1 MLLQNN
7 VKNKSITD
15 SNTNKNNEEK
25 ETTDSI
31 MKIRKRDGRIVEFQ
45 QGKITEA
52 IYKAAEAVGGKDRKL
67 AKELSNKVAEIIKSK
82 FEKEN
87 IPTVEQVQDIVEKVL
102 IDSGHA
108 KTAKSYILYRQKRKD
123 TYNPIPTCCR
133 SRSISRYFLQSSSGC
148 KEDTRRIL

>member
-1 MLLQNN
+1 MLLQND

-15 SNTNKNNEEK
+15 SNIRKNNEGK

-108 KTAKSYILYRQKRKD
+108 KTAKSYIL
-123 TYNPIPTCCR
+123 
-133 SRSISRYFLQSSSGC
+133 
-148 KEDTRRIL
+148 